1 MALLPDMD
9 RSIEEQEEE
18 IRELEEK
25 IKKQRRVLEQL
36 KVIGSGGKIEI

>member
-9 RSIEEQEEE
+9 RSIEEQGEE

-25 IKKQRRVLEQL
+25 IQEQRRVLEQL
-36 KVIGSGGKIEI
+36 KAIGSGGKMEI